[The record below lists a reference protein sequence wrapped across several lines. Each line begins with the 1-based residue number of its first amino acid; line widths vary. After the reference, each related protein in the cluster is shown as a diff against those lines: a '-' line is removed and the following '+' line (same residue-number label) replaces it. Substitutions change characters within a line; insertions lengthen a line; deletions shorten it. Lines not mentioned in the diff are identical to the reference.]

1 MAGEYFVSWPNRITV
16 LRILL
21 VTPFILLL
29 LDAKESWAYRY
40 GALALIVL
48 LGVGDA
54 VDGILARRTGKVT
67 RIGSVL
73 DPLADYALMISALV
87 TMTFP
92 GILSDDPEV
101 RLPRWVTVILVS
113 RAVFLLVGMGVVYL
127 LSGFFQGL
135 PSATGKAATVMQFVT
150 LAAMCAAPDFLAI
163 SPHLTWWCLYS
174 IWGVTVALGVA
185 SWLGYIRTGS
195 RLLTAWG
202 QHK

>member
-1 MAGEYFVSWPNRITV
+1 MSWPNRITV

-40 GALALIVL
+40 GALALVVL

-54 VDGILARRTGKVT
+54 VDGILARRTGAVT

-87 TMTFP
+87 TMTIP
-92 GILSDDPEV
+92 GILSDNPDV
-101 RLPRWVTVILVS
+101 RLPYWVSVTLVS
-113 RAVFLLVGMGVVYL
+113 RAVFMLVGMGIVYL

-135 PSATGKAATVMQFVT
+135 PSASGKAATVMQFVT
-150 LAAMCAAPDFLAI
+150 LAVMCAAPDLLELAPRLVWWI
-163 SPHLTWWCLYS
+163 LHAVWGLTVLFG
-174 IWGVTVALGVA
+174 IV

-195 RLLTAWG
+195 KLLTAGG

>member
-1 MAGEYFVSWPNRITV
+1 MSWPNRITV

-29 LDAKESWAYRY
+29 LDAKENWAYRY
-40 GALALIVL
+40 GALALVVL

-54 VDGILARRTGKVT
+54 VDGILARRTGAVT
-67 RIGSVL
+67 RIGSLL

-92 GILSDDPEV
+92 GVLSDDPEV
-101 RLPRWVTVILVS
+101 RLPKWVTVILVS
-113 RAVFLLVGMGVVYL
+113 RAVFMLVGIGIVYL

-135 PSATGKAATVMQFVT
+135 PSALGKAATVMQFVT
-150 LAAMCAAPDFLAI
+150 LAAMCVAPDLVPMA
-163 SPHLTWWCLYS
+163 PRPAWWCLYA
-174 IWGVTVALGVA
+174 IWGVTVALGIA

-202 QHK
+202 HHK